1 MEWNTIVLLL
11 VCLFWGSQLRT
22 SALRDHSWQTP
33 ETIQGARGWNW
44 ISHMQ
49 GSALP
54 AVLSLQPQWYAIL
67 FFSFLFFSFEV
78 YPTVLRDAS
87 EHLVVLR
94 VQYMVSDSKMVACK
108 ASALSLGPCLI
119 GLFLFFFQLVSK
131 SIPGNVE
138 NYLHWVLCSGWPIE
152 LSLQSQ
158 KRFKKQIRI
167 KSHIHMRGQVDSSS
181 GRSYAFTV
189 I

>member
-119 GLFLFFFQLVSK
+119 GLFLFFFSVSEQK
-131 SIPGNVE
+131 
-138 NYLHWVLCSGWPIE
+138 HTWQCWE
-152 LSLQSQ
+152 LLALGSLQWVTHWAISAES
-158 KRFKKQIRI
+158 KKI
-167 KSHIHMRGQVDSSS
+167 
-181 GRSYAFTV
+181 
-189 I
+189 